1 MDKLVITLPDKADLN
16 INILNKN
23 LYIYDFNSYNL
34 ASLQEIAGLS
44 IANKIKNII
53 FNDSAEIQTIQKA
66 KRKNDPEYV
75 AQLSETVK
83 QKLAANELQFVT
95 RKETGE
101 TSALL
106 KNSKTGKI
114 FGAVNLDRKVEKNI
128 GDLTTLITMQSQL
141 NTISDQLSELN
152 NLVVR
157 MEQGQYNDR
166 FSGFF
171 SSRQLLVEA
180 IASKNDET
188 KQSLLINATVI
199 SNQTIAQL
207 MLSINQDTLDF
218 VNMKTKPKDAKRIN
232 ALLQQSIGY
241 LNSSI
246 QINLVAYSLLEEEKA
261 LTATLLNYQ
270 SFLEQTLLKKGMKTD
285 KSIAWMIDNIQSGFS
300 GKFTEISTEIV
311 KTINGLTEKTSKN
324 LIEAD

>member
-34 ASLQEIAGLS
+34 ASLQEIASLS

-53 FNDSAEIQTIQKA
+53 FNNSAEIQTIQKA

-270 SFLEQTLLKKGMKTD
+270 SFLEQTLLKKDMKTD

>member
-199 SNQTIAQL
+199 SNQTVAQL

-270 SFLEQTLLKKGMKTD
+270 SFLEQTLLKKDMKTD

>member
-53 FNDSAEIQTIQKA
+53 FNNSAEIQTIQKA

-199 SNQTIAQL
+199 SNQMIAQL

-270 SFLEQTLLKKGMKTD
+270 SFLEQALLKKDMKTD

-300 GKFTEISTEIV
+300 RKFTEISTEIV
-311 KTINGLTEKTSKN
+311 KTINGLTEKTAKN

>member
-152 NLVVR
+152 NLVAR

>member
-53 FNDSAEIQTIQKA
+53 FNNSAEIQTIQKV

-199 SNQTIAQL
+199 SNQTVAQL

-270 SFLEQTLLKKGMKTD
+270 SFLEQTLLKKDMKTD

>member
-53 FNDSAEIQTIQKA
+53 FNNSAEIQTIQKA

-261 LTATLLNYQ
+261 LMATLLNYQ
-270 SFLEQTLLKKGMKTD
+270 SFLEQTLLKKDMKTD

-311 KTINGLTEKTSKN
+311 KTIHVLTEKTSKN

>member
-53 FNDSAEIQTIQKA
+53 FNNSAEIQTIQKA

-261 LTATLLNYQ
+261 LMATLLNYQ
-270 SFLEQTLLKKGMKTD
+270 SFLEQTLLKKDMKTD

>member
-1 MDKLVITLPDKADLN
+1 M
-16 INILNKN
+16 
-23 LYIYDFNSYNL
+23 
-34 ASLQEIAGLS
+34 S

-53 FNDSAEIQTIQKA
+53 FNNSAEIQTIQKA

-207 MLSINQDTLDF
+207 MLSINQDTFDF

-261 LTATLLNYQ
+261 LMATLLNYQ
-270 SFLEQTLLKKGMKTD
+270 SFLEQTLLKKDMKTD

-311 KTINGLTEKTSKN
+311 KTIHVLTEKTSKN

>member
-53 FNDSAEIQTIQKA
+53 FNNSAEIQTIQKV

-199 SNQTIAQL
+199 SNQTVAQL

>member
-23 LYIYDFNSYNL
+23 LYIYDFNSYDL

-44 IANKIKNII
+44 IANKIKNVI
-53 FNDSAEIQTIQKA
+53 FNNSAEIQTIQKA
-66 KRKNDPEYV
+66 KHKNDPEYV

-261 LTATLLNYQ
+261 LMATLLNYQ
-270 SFLEQTLLKKGMKTD
+270 SFLEQTLLKKDMKTD

-311 KTINGLTEKTSKN
+311 KTIHVLTEKTSKN

>member
-23 LYIYDFNSYNL
+23 LYIYDFNSYDL

-44 IANKIKNII
+44 IANKIKNVI
-53 FNDSAEIQTIQKA
+53 FNSSAEIQTIQKA
-66 KRKNDPEYV
+66 KHKNDPEYV

-261 LTATLLNYQ
+261 LMATLLNYQ
-270 SFLEQTLLKKGMKTD
+270 SFLEQTLLQKDMKTD

-311 KTINGLTEKTSKN
+311 KTIHVLTEKASKN